1 MEKKKKEPQQQS
13 QDVFKEV
20 TPIKTKTQINDPAQF
35 ITPKH
40 QTGIPDTW
48 TGRVFKVL
56 D

>member
-1 MEKKKKEPQQQS
+1 MEKKKKEPQQQTEE
-13 QDVFKEV
+13 VKKEV
-20 TPIKTKTQINDPAQF
+20 TPIKTKTQTNDPAQF

-40 QTGIPDTW
+40 KTDIPQSW